1 MRLKY
6 LAAAA
11 LVAALGVILLPGS
24 AMPVAEIHEHEG
36 LADYDIRSGK
46 LAPTSAQRAH
56 AKRLVGRSKVRWNR
70 FGTPSSIVR
79 HGKFL
84 ARGIRAKSA
93 PAAAK
98 WYLNRHKRLFGLA
111 SLDGLVLD
119 NSHRLTGSNGYA
131 VSFRQVFKGIP
142 TSESGLVTVGVVGSK
157 ARGWRVAYV
166 SSSLTRATTIAGSVS
181 LSAADGWARAARAS
195 KVSRSVVNILTRKRI
210 GGWTRLRVAGL
221 ETPQTVRLVAFPTI
235 REGLLPAYE
244 AQVVDS
250 KAGKAYKSFVD
261 ARNGRLL
268 ARHNLVHNAASGLK
282 LNAVTVTPFSGTLGP
297 QDGLAGA
304 VVHPPFTVGAG
315 VRAVSGF
322 VTSTNAGTDLVMD
335 FFRVGTPDVLL
346 IHADGGFQPEGFR
359 YAPAGGVPPGQYYV
373 RISDFPGGGGPP
385 EPRTYNGTITID
397 DTPAPPAYW
406 AKWKTFPAHPN
417 PGPFGN
423 GSQMDPWG
431 RPATDIRQTWCWRD
445 TANPAE
451 CDRVVGN
458 LASRAPWDHDL
469 VTDLPTNTTM
479 GNNAETASNWAHQS
493 APIPPRFS
501 PTSPVRDYSYPWTD
515 TWNQADCTGAG
526 PTAVHGVSLDVSAA
540 VTNLFVA
547 HNRMH
552 DWAYGLGFTETA
564 WNAQKRNFGLT
575 EAWQQGDPVTGN
587 AQAGAGLTTAAAF
600 LAPARNNA
608 NMATLADGLS
618 SITNMYLWQPQA
630 GSFYPPCADGDYD
643 MPIIGHEYG
652 HMIENRMIGKGGTR
666 QGNQAGMMGESH
678 GDLFGM
684 EYVNS
689 NGFVPVAG
697 ENRYAVG
704 AYATGN
710 QSRAIRNYS
719 MGMPTSGGI
728 PQPSRQLLVNALN
741 YGAMGYDVTG
751 PQVHADG
758 EIWSRTNFN
767 VRENLIEKY
776 DDDYPA
782 DDQDLQTECAEGIT
796 PAHRCP
802 GNRRWMQLV
811 FDAMLLMPVNPS
823 MLQARDAALAA
834 DMMRFGGA
842 NQKEMWLGY
851 AEGGMGV
858 NAFTASEQDLDPI
871 PDFEPVGTR
880 PATVTFSAKSTDHD
894 PVNAR
899 IFVGH
904 YEGRATQ
911 IADTNSATVPGTINL
926 DDTAK
931 FAPGRYEFVAV
942 APGYG
947 HVRFSER
954 LRSGEREKIKI
965 KFARNW
971 ASSTSGAT
979 VTGDDQAP
987 PVGPA
992 SLANLIDDTEA
1003 TVWTAVAANW
1013 TGTATPGVPGGN
1025 LSVDGKQATIDL
1037 GGTDDV
1043 RVRYVQVSAHI
1054 GPGHSRFAALRQ
1066 FELWACNSDEGG
1078 NCSTPAGFTKVYTS
1092 PHDAFPGDPPR
1103 PVAPHLILR
1112 RFDVPN
1118 FEATHVK
1125 LVVKTNQCTGGP
1137 GFQGDQDADPAN
1149 NPDCDTNV
1157 PGNSARN
1164 FVRAA
1169 ELQVFSRSP
1178 GIDD

>member
-36 LADYDIRSGK
+36 LADYDIRTGK
-46 LAPTSAQRAH
+46 IAPTSAQRAH

-93 PAAAK
+93 PAAAR

-131 VSFRQVFKGIP
+131 VSFRQVFKGVP

-166 SSSLTRATTIAGSVS
+166 SSSLTRATTLAGSVS

-195 KVSRSVVNILTRKRI
+195 KVSRSVVNILTRKRV

-282 LNAVTVTPFSGTLGP
+282 LNAVTVTPFSGTLPP
-297 QDGLAGA
+297 QDAGA
-304 VVHPPFTVGAG
+304 VVHPAFTVGPG

-322 VTSTNAGTDLVMD
+322 VTSTNPATDLVMD
-335 FFRVGTPDVLL
+335 FFRVGPPDVLL

-406 AKWKTFPAHPN
+406 AKWQTFPAHPN
-417 PGPFGN
+417 PGPFGS

-431 RPATDIRQTWCWRD
+431 RPATDIRETWCWRG

-469 VTDLPTNTTM
+469 ATDLPTNTTM

-564 WNAQKRNFGLT
+564 WNGQKRNFGLT

-600 LAPARNNA
+600 AAPARNNA

-678 GDLFGM
+678 GDLFAM

-728 PQPSRQLLVNALN
+728 PQPSRQLLVNTLN

-767 VRENLIEKY
+767 VRENLIDKY

-880 PATVTFSAKSTDHD
+880 PATVTFSAKSTDND

-911 IADTNSATVPGTINL
+911 IADTNPATVPGTINL

-954 LRSGEREKIKI
+954 VRSGEREKIKI

-971 ASSTSGAT
+971 ASSASGAT

-1125 LVVKTNQCTGGP
+1125 LVVKTNQCTGAP